1 MEWARA
7 ENCDGALASTSS
19 LIKPEQLIWLYQS
32 ASLRRAA
39 GVAQSVEQ
47 LIRNE
52 KVGGSIPLTGTISG
66 KGPASAGL
74 FAFRRRNRRTCRSGA
89 IELPSFAGLYSRCP
103 GKLSV
108 RKGAV
113 CEAVE

>member
-52 KVGGSIPLTGTISG
+52 KVGGSIPLTGTSKIKARSD
-66 KGPASAGL
+66 AGL
-74 FAFRRRNRRTCRSGA
+74 FHF
-89 IELPSFAGLYSRCP
+89 
-103 GKLSV
+103 
-108 RKGAV
+108 
-113 CEAVE
+113 